1 MIVCASVTTKQLDTA
16 GHVISWKFP
25 GNFRETACKPTTAR
39 ATGETHLLTVL
50 LRLLSFGF
58 DLLAA
63 GSPAGLVSLAVCTEQ
78 NRCVRHTGTF
88 MEPSRKS
95 PEGPGGGS

>member
-50 LRLLSFGF
+50 LRLLSFGYS
-58 DLLAA
+58 L
-63 GSPAGLVSLAVCTEQ
+63 GSPAGIKSLAVCTEQ
-78 NRCVRHTGTF
+78 NRCVRHT
-88 MEPSRKS
+88 
-95 PEGPGGGS
+95 